1 MQNKLGV
8 IIVDDKIKKQI
19 WYDKGILTWER
30 HILS

>member
-19 WYDKGILTWER
+19 WYDKGILTWEM